1 MLIDPGTIA
10 GRFEENLEW
19 ANRLDLVSAWA
30 TEHDGLC
37 LLEERAEQ
45 GLRVRAI
52 VGLWNYITE
61 PKALRRLHRLGKLR
75 LAGGAR
81 RFHPKV
87 YLFRG
92 QSRTVA
98 WVGSAN
104 FTAGGF
110 ATNEE
115 AVFES
120 EDTDSVKR
128 WFKNLWRKCG
138 RLDENAIDEYERARK
153 KNPPPRQ
160 SLAEAGG
167 GMTEPMTLL
176 EQVTDWDSYFAALRE
191 CDIWWSNRQPSSVL
205 GEPISWRHTI
215 EVLRDILTRMDLA
228 DLDDDDRK
236 RVLGLAGGGGWGLLG
251 RMRNKS
257 VNTVF
262 GHNAQDIQE
271 ILREVA
277 EADDDAF
284 PDLAFDAYERMR
296 EFDGIGPGIA
306 TRLLSL
312 ARPDRFVS
320 VNDGSRDGLAQYSGL
335 APRTLGTE
343 ANYRKLLK
351 FIYKQRWFRAPE
363 PDNRLEASIW
373 GMRAALLDCFVYRP
387 RDRTR

>member
-1 MLIDPGTIA
+1 MLIDPETIA

-19 ANRLDLVSAWA
+19 TTRLDLVSAWA
-30 TEHDGLC
+30 TEHDGLR

-45 GLRVRAI
+45 GLQVRAI

-61 PKALRRLHRLGKLR
+61 PEALRRLNRLGQLR
-75 LAGGAR
+75 LAGGGR

-87 YLFRG
+87 YLFGG
-92 QSRTVA
+92 QGRSSA
-98 WVGSAN
+98 WIGSAN

-110 ATNEE
+110 AINEE

-120 EDTDSVKR
+120 GDTESVIA
-128 WFKNLWRKCG
+128 WFKKLWRECG

-153 KNPPPRQ
+153 KNPPSRQPLPRT
-160 SLAEAGG
+160 GG
-167 GMTEPMTLL
+167 RMTAPMTLL
-176 EQVTDWDSYFAALRE
+176 QRVTDWDSYVAALRE
-191 CDIWWSNRQPSSVL
+191 CDIWWSNLYPWSVL
-205 GEPISWRHTI
+205 GEPVSWCHTI
-215 EVLRDILTRMDLA
+215 GVLRDILTREDLV
-228 DLDDDDRK
+228 DLDDADQR
-236 RVLGLAGGGGWGLLG
+236 RVLGLAGGGWGLLG
-251 RMRNKS
+251 SMRNNS

-312 ARPDRFVS
+312 ARPDHFVS
-320 VNDGSRDGLAQYSGL
+320 VNNGSQEGLAQYSGL
-335 APRTLGTE
+335 APQTLGK
-343 ANYRKLLK
+343 ANNYQTLLY
-351 FIYKQRWFRAPE
+351 IIHDERWFRAPK

-373 GMRAALLDCFVYRP
+373 GMRAALLDCCVYRP
-387 RDRTR
+387 PDRTQ